1 MKKMSLVALLFVFLL
16 GACGSGGEFKGKT
29 FDVDIMGSKDT
40 LVFENNGTVKPKDDS
55 KNEKMKYEFKDK
67 TLSLTDD
74 KGTEMNIEVE
84 KKEEGYYE
92 GKIVKMVID
101 GKEKDEELKTL
112 NEHKKN
118 IVTFK
123 EVK

>member
-1 MKKMSLVALLFVFLL
+1 
-16 GACGSGGEFKGKT
+16 
-29 FDVDIMGSKDT
+29 MGSKDT
-40 LVFENNGTVKPKDDS
+40 LVFDNNGTVKPKDDS

-112 NEHKKN
+112 NEHKK
-118 IVTFK
+118 I
-123 EVK
+123 